1 MERVAEKLTPLP
13 DIPTRQ
19 WAKEYFRL
27 PEEGADLPG
36 RYNPDYVP
44 YMWGIFHALDNPAVS
59 VVVLQKAAQIG
70 WTFALIAFLGKRVT
84 RMPSAIL
91 MLFPKDGAGRD
102 FEDEKLIPSI
112 KASPELADVMDVS
125 TSRKAGNRAGHKKF
139 AGGFLKMVGSNSASS
154 VKSTPSPLVIVEE
167 PDDTNDNVKD
177 QGDAIRLARERLK
190 RFRRSKM
197 VLGGTPAVKGL
208 SRIEENIN
216 ISDQRV
222 LPIVCH
228 DCGDVHVLNFEH
240 VKWIESETGPAHPVF
255 GRADPDSAVYVCP
268 HCGSAWDDWQRQ
280 QNILNTCRAADESGD
295 PWCGWVP
302 TVETSGGVVGFKEL
316 NELYV
321 CMPGTSLADVV
332 RDYLEA
338 EHDAANGDES
348 ARIVFQN
355 SKLGRPYEYRGEQAD
370 EESLRDAALDYREMV
385 VPDGG
390 LLITASIDVQHD
402 RLALTMRVWGRGEA
416 SWLLTWRELATDNTA
431 VDKNDAVWTALDEV
445 VFSAIPHVSGMQMFV
460 SAVSIDSSDGATN
473 DAVYHWVRTRQKRH
487 RRVLIMA
494 VKGSSMQQDPEIF
507 STPRAKSIDH
517 RNPNRQTKADR
528 HGVKVYIV
536 GTNKAKD
543 WLAGQ
548 LKLEATGSGRFHFFA
563 DVRDDYY
570 KQITSE
576 VKAPHRSIRNR
587 RVWQLKSGRRNE
599 ALDCEVYGL
608 HAARALRVHLMTP
621 EKWDDLEHRL
631 MQADLFTD
639 QHQAQEQT
647 QTPAKKRDRAALA
660 NKLNG

>member
-1 MERVAEKLTPLP
+1 MRVTERWIPPP

-19 WAKEYFRL
+19 WAKKYFRL

-36 RYNPDYVP
+36 CYNPDYVP
-44 YMWGIFHALDNPAVS
+44 YLWGVFHALDDPEVR

-70 WTFALIAFLGKRVT
+70 WTFGLIAFLGKRIT
-84 RMPSAIL
+84 CMPSAIL
-91 MLFPKDGAGRD
+91 MMFPKEGAGRE
-102 FEDEKLIPSI
+102 FEDEKLTPSV
-112 KASPELADVMDVS
+112 KATPAISAVMDVS
-125 TSRKAGNRAGHKKF
+125 TSRKAGNRAMHKKF
-139 AGGFLKMVGSNSASS
+139 VGGFLKLVGSNSASS
-154 VKSTPSPLVIVEE
+154 VKSTPCPLVIVEE
-167 PDDTNDNVKD
+167 PDDTSDNVKD
-177 QGDAIRLARERLK
+177 QGDAIRLAKERLK

-197 VLGGTPAVKGL
+197 ILGGTPAVKGL

-222 LPIVCH
+222 LPIACH
-228 DCGDVHVLNFEH
+228 DCGDVHVLDFEH
-240 VKWIESETGPAHPVF
+240 VKWLEKEGGADHPVF
-255 GRADPDSAVYVCP
+255 RRADPDSAVYVCP
-268 HCGSAWDDWQRQ
+268 HCGSVWDDWNRQ
-280 QNILNTCRAADESGD
+280 QNVLNTCRAADEAGD

-302 TVETSGGVVGFKEL
+302 TVETSGNVVGFKEL

-321 CMPGTSLADVV
+321 CMPGTQLADVV

-355 SKLGRPYEYRGEQAD
+355 SKLGRPYEYKDEQAD
-370 EESLRDAALDYREMV
+370 ESVLRDAAQNYPEMV

-402 RLALTMRVWGRGEA
+402 RLALIIRAWGRGEE
-416 SWLLTWRELATDNTA
+416 SWLLTWRELRVDNTA
-431 VDKNDAVWTALDEV
+431 VDKNDAVWNALDEV
-445 VFSAIPHVSGMQMFV
+445 IFSVIPHSNGQQMFV
-460 SAVSIDSSDGATN
+460 SAVSIDSSDGQTN
-473 DAVYHWVRTRQKRH
+473 DAVYHWVRTRQKR
-487 RRVLIMA
+487 RSSVLIMA

-528 HGVKVYIV
+528 HGVKIYMV

-548 LKLEATGSGRFHFFA
+548 LNLEASGGGRFHYFA
-563 DVRDDYY
+563 DVRNDYF

-576 VKAPHRSIRNR
+576 VKAPHRSIRGR
-587 RVWQLKSGRRNE
+587 RVWQKKSGRRNE
-599 ALDCEVYGL
+599 VLDCEVYGL

-621 EKWDDLEHRL
+621 EKWDNLEHDL
-631 MQADLFTD
+631 MQSDLFTG
-639 QHQAQEQT
+639 HQSPKNA
-647 QTPAKKRDRAALA
+647 PRKKRDRGALA